1 MAEPKQPDVEILD
14 SKKDYYTPQG
24 DEHEEGVIET
34 GALTVINA
42 AEINQQVA
50 TARRYPRSPTQF
62 RRKVFELVTYNMDVA
77 ESCIYAIPR
86 DGKMIDGPSIRFAE
100 NLQIAWGNCR
110 SGTEVTDIGDE
121 FVTAE
126 GIFFDLETN
135 SATKAKIMRRIT
147 TKTGKRFSADMI
159 ATTGNAAC
167 SIALRNAILRGV
179 PKSLWY
185 ELFDE
190 AKKVAGGTQQTFGA
204 RRDRVVKDLGVQGA
218 TPDMIFALLGVTG
231 IEDIKTEHVVHLR
244 GLQNAIKDGETTLE
258 AAFAHEEGLKP
269 GEVAPKRP
277 ERSEFTRDAGK
288 PEDKKPAEEAKPLAG
303 GASESM
309 SQGQTSSSGG
319 DLHGERTGAANPNT
333 KAWQDFKDAAAEKL
347 AEAKLLKEVAAV
359 RENFAAE
366 FEGEDAKWW
375 EKLCDARQKAV
386 MEERIA
392 ATGAGKKK

>member
-1 MAEPKQPDVEILD
+1 MNTKPEVELVD
-14 SKKDYYTPQG
+14 EKKDYYTPAG
-24 DEHEEGVIET
+24 GEHEEGVIET
-34 GALTVINA
+34 SALSIINA
-42 AEINQQVA
+42 AEVSQQIS

-126 GIFFDLETN
+126 GVFFDLESN

-167 SIALRNAILRGV
+167 SIALRNAILRGI

-190 AKKVAGGTQQTFGA
+190 AKKVAGGTSQTFGA
-204 RRDRVVKDLGVQGA
+204 RRDRVIKDLGIQGA

-231 IEDIKTEHVVHLR
+231 IEDLKTEHVVHLR

-258 AAFAHEEGLKP
+258 AAFAPREGEGKP
-269 GEVAPKRP
+269 GEAVPPRPTRSEFERKPAETDPKPKAEEPKTAQAEAAKPKDEPKRP
-277 ERSEFTRDAGK
+277 SEEDVAAERAARRAEEWALQKEEWDAEFKTKTKIRELVDLRDAID
-288 PEDKKPAEEAKPLAG
+288 PQLD
-303 GASESM
+303 
-309 SQGQTSSSGG
+309 
-319 DLHGERTGAANPNT
+319 
-333 KAWQDFKDAAAEKL
+333 DAADKDWLKVAYETQLKVIKS
-347 AEAKLLKEVAAV
+347 EINKAK
-359 RENFAAE
+359 
-366 FEGEDAKWW
+366 G
-375 EKLCDARQKAV
+375 
-386 MEERIA
+386 
-392 ATGAGKKK
+392 GK